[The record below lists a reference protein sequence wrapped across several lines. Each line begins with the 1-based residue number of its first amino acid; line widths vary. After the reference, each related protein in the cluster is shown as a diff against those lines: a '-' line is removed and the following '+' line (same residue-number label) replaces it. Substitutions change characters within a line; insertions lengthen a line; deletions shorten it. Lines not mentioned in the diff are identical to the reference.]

1 MILISLYTN
10 FDYLCNEPFFID
22 GVGTVKCPTLRD
34 IRTITFKVFA
44 LFQNMIDMTLE
55 SYLES
60 FKSVETFDRLCE
72 KSKENISLFRILLY
86 DNTSIL
92 FSMIK
97 FFILDEIEFNQD
109 ANCIDVF
116 NYYQVKNESGVS
128 NQKRIIGHIGE
139 DNFDIFR
146 GELRCLLGMNSS
158 EEEIPKFAKGAEKL
172 AQTMFNRFREN
183 ALTSKK
189 KNMDRNYTLDNMIRK
204 YCTHNKVGI
213 NILNVWDM
221 TYYQFM
227 SMFNEYING
236 RQYDFND
243 MMAANTFSYKKSS
256 DYNPMEYIK
265 KINM

>member
-1 MILISLYTN
+1 MIVISLYTN

-44 LFQNMIDMTLE
+44 LFQNIIDITLE
-55 SYLES
+55 SYLKS
-60 FKSVETFDRLCE
+60 FKTTFDEPDE
-72 KSKENISLFRILLY
+72 KPSESISLFRILLY
-86 DNTSIL
+86 DNSSIL

-109 ANCIDVF
+109 TNCIDVF
-116 NYYQVKNESGVS
+116 NYYQVKNESDVF

-139 DNFDIFR
+139 DNFDTFR
-146 GELRCLLGMNSS
+146 DELRCLLGMNSF
-158 EEEIPKFAKGAEKL
+158 EEEKPKFAKGTEKL

-183 ALTSKK
+183 ALKSKK
-189 KNMDRNYTLDNMIRK
+189 NKNKDRNYTLDNMICK

-221 TYYQFM
+221 TYYQFI
-227 SMFNEYING
+227 SMFNEYLNG
-236 RQYDFND
+236 RKHDFND
-243 MMAANTFSYKKSS
+243 MMAANTF
-256 DYNPMEYIK
+256 
-265 KINM
+265 

>member
-1 MILISLYTN
+1 MIVISLYTN

-44 LFQNMIDMTLE
+44 LFQNIIDITLE
-55 SYLES
+55 SYLKS
-60 FKSVETFDRLCE
+60 FKTTFDEPDE
-72 KSKENISLFRILLY
+72 KTSESISLFRILLY
-86 DNTSIL
+86 DNSSIL

-109 ANCIDVF
+109 TNCIDVF
-116 NYYQVKNESGVS
+116 NYYQVKNESDVF

-139 DNFDIFR
+139 DNFDTFR
-146 GELRCLLGMNSS
+146 DELRCLLGMNSF
-158 EEEIPKFAKGAEKL
+158 EEEKPKFAKGTEKL

-183 ALTSKK
+183 ALKSKK
-189 KNMDRNYTLDNMIRK
+189 NKNKDRNYTLDNMICK

-221 TYYQFM
+221 TYYQFI
-227 SMFNEYING
+227 SMFNEYLNG
-236 RQYDFND
+236 RKHDFND

-256 DYNPMEYIK
+256 DYNPMGYIK
-265 KINM
+265 KLNM